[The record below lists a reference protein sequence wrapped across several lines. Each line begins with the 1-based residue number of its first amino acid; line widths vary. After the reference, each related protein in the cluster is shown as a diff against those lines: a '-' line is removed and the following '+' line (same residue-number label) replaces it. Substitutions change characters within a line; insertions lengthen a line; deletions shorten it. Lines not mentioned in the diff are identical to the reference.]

1 MFSMAKNNII
11 NIPNFIS
18 ISRILLSIPLI
29 FFLNKIPK
37 KLDFKDFEF
46 YSYELSSIIIII
58 FIMIVSD
65 LLDGYIARY
74 LNSVTDFG
82 KLIDPLADKVC
93 LLIVII
99 YLTQKPGLD
108 GLFIL
113 LYFVLLCFR
122 DTMILLLGLYLMNKH
137 KFRFDSINSGKWFV
151 GFSAL
156 MFLAFIYDPI
166 LVKFLYMKWFLYFI
180 SIILMIYST
189 YEYYCRYLKLLIE
202 NGDVKK

>member
-82 KLIDPLADKVC
+82 KLIDPLAD
-93 LLIVII
+93 
-99 YLTQKPGLD
+99 
-108 GLFIL
+108 
-113 LYFVLLCFR
+113 
-122 DTMILLLGLYLMNKH
+122 
-137 KFRFDSINSGKWFV
+137 
-151 GFSAL
+151 
-156 MFLAFIYDPI
+156 
-166 LVKFLYMKWFLYFI
+166 
-180 SIILMIYST
+180 
-189 YEYYCRYLKLLIE
+189 
-202 NGDVKK
+202 